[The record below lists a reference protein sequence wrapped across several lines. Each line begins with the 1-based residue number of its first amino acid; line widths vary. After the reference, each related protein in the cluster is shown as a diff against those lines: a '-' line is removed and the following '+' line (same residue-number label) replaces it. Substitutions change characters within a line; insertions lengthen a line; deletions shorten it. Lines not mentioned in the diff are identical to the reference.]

1 MLGIPLT
8 NGVWLFQDRTGQD
21 REMNR
26 LSRVGIAVSLL
37 AGVMWAG
44 GVAEA
49 TRLPDPVAVCVN
61 PSSGVASRV
70 ASSAKCVGGKQV
82 WSATKSAPLLCWN
95 SSPVAGSSQKR
106 AISIAP
112 TSGCAAP
119 LRSVPAN
126 KVLLLCADGKS
137 GVLRWSVTKACASGN
152 RQTWI
157 RSVAAVAT
165 TTTTVAPTTS
175 TTSTTS
181 TTAVPLTCAAGGPCT
196 VGVDRGAGGGIV
208 FYYSATA
215 FTSTGSDCG
224 TNCHYLEA
232 APSDTPMIGVSSS
245 QWATTSASCYDIT
258 GLSGSNCQ
266 SNSVYTGNSSAQTA
280 SRTASEAIG
289 KGMANTNQIY
299 ARLTTTGGV
308 STSNYAAGLAWVYEN
323 NSKTDWFLPSKDELD
338 LLWANKSAFGMFA
351 PKYWSSSEAGA
362 LRVWTRSLDPSEPL
376 ETDKN
381 RSWNVRPVRAG

>member
-1 MLGIPLT
+1 
-8 NGVWLFQDRTGQD
+8 
-21 REMNR
+21 MNR

-37 AGVMWAG
+37 AGVLWAG

-49 TRLPDPVAVCVN
+49 RRLPDPVAVCVN
-61 PSSGVASRV
+61 PSSGVASRL

-95 SSPVAGSSQKR
+95 SSPVVGSSQKR

-119 LRSVPAN
+119 LRSVPVN

-165 TTTTVAPTTS
+165 TTTTVAPTT
-175 TTSTTS
+175 TTTVAPTTT
-181 TTAVPLTCAAGGPCT
+181 TTAVPLSCAAGGPCT
-196 VGVDRGAGGGIV
+196 VGVDTGAGGGIV

-232 APSDTPMIGVSSS
+232 APRDTPMIGVSSS
-245 QWATTSASCYDIT
+245 LWATAGPYCYDII
-258 GLSGSNCQ
+258 GDIGNDCQ

-280 SRTASEAIG
+280 SRTASAAIG

-299 ARLTTTGGV
+299 ALLTTTGGER
-308 STSNYAAGLAWVYEN
+308 TSDYAAGLAWVYEN

-338 LLWANKSAFGMFA
+338 QLWANKSAFGMNA
-351 PKYWSSSEAGA
+351 PRYWSSSEASVTQA
-362 LRVWTRSLDPSEPL
+362 WTRKLDPSEPL

-381 RSWNVRPVRAG
+381 SYANVRPVRAG

>member
-1 MLGIPLT
+1 
-8 NGVWLFQDRTGQD
+8 
-21 REMNR
+21 MNR

-37 AGVMWAG
+37 AGVLWAG

-61 PSSGVASRV
+61 PSSGVASRL

-95 SSPVAGSSQKR
+95 SSPVVGSSQKR

-119 LRSVPAN
+119 LRLVPVN

-165 TTTTVAPTTS
+165 TTTTVAPTT
-175 TTSTTS
+175 TTTVAPTTT
-181 TTAVPLTCAAGGPCT
+181 TTAVPLSCATGGPCT

-224 TNCHYLEA
+224 ANCHYLEA
-232 APSDTPMIGVSSS
+232 APQDTPMIGISSKV
-245 QWATTSASCYDIT
+245 WATTGAYCYA
-258 GLSGSNCQ
+258 SGSTSGTSDCQ
-266 SNSVYTGNSSAQTA
+266 ANSIYSGDSTAQTA
-280 SRTASEAIG
+280 SRTAATAIG
-289 KGMANTNQIY
+289 MGMTNTNRIY
-299 ARLTTTGGV
+299 ERLTTAGSV
-308 STSNYAAGLAWVYEN
+308 ATSSYAAGLAWVYED
-323 NSKTDWFLPSKDELD
+323 NSKTDWFLPSKDELAE
-338 LLWANKSAFGMFA
+338 LWANKSAFGMNA
-351 PKYWSSSEAGA
+351 SRYWSSSEASA
-362 LRVWTRSLDPSEPL
+362 TKVWIRSLDPSAL
-376 ETDKN
+376 DSDKN
-381 RSWNVRPVRAG
+381 GFWNVRPVRAG

>member
-1 MLGIPLT
+1 
-8 NGVWLFQDRTGQD
+8 
-21 REMNR
+21 MNR

-196 VGVDRGAGGGIV
+196 VGVDKGAGGGIV

-232 APSDTPMIGVSSS
+232 APRDTPMIGVSSS
-245 QWATTSASCYDIT
+245 QWATTAAHCYNT
-258 GLSGSNCQ
+258 GGTTSNNDCQ
-266 SNSVYTGNSSAQTA
+266 SNSIYSGDSTAQTA

-299 ARLTTTGGV
+299 ARLTTTGGER
-308 STSNYAAGLAWVYEN
+308 TSDYAAGLAWVYEN

-351 PKYWSSSEAGA
+351 PKYWSSSESSNSK
-362 LRVWTRSLDPSEPL
+362 VWIRSLNPSEPL

-381 RSWNVRPVRAG
+381 SSWNVRPVRAG

>member
-1 MLGIPLT
+1 
-8 NGVWLFQDRTGQD
+8 
-21 REMNR
+21 MNR

-37 AGVMWAG
+37 AGVLWAG

-95 SSPVAGSSQKR
+95 SSPVVGSSQKR

-119 LRSVPAN
+119 LRSVPVN

-137 GVLRWSVTKACASGN
+137 GVLRWSVTTACASGN

-165 TTTTVAPTTS
+165 TTTTVAPTTTTTVAPTT
-175 TTSTTS
+175 TTSVAPTTT
-181 TTAVPLTCAAGGPCT
+181 TTAVPLSCATGGPCT

-215 FTSTGSDCG
+215 FTSNGSDCG
-224 TNCHYLEA
+224 ANCHYLEA
-232 APSDTPMIGVSSS
+232 APRDTPMIGVSGSY
-245 QWATTSASCYDIT
+245 WATTASYCYNT
-258 GLSGSNCQ
+258 GGTTSNNNCQ
-266 SNSVYTGNSSAQTA
+266 SNSIYSGDSTAQTA
-280 SRTASEAIG
+280 SRTAAAAIG
-289 KGMANTNQIY
+289 MGMTNTNQIY
-299 ARLTTTGGV
+299 ARLTTAGSV
-308 STSNYAAGLAWVYEN
+308 ATSDYAAGLAWVYEN
-323 NSKTDWFLPSKDELD
+323 NSKTDWFLPSKDELAE
-338 LLWANKSAFGMFA
+338 LWANKSAFGMNA
-351 PKYWSSSEAGA
+351 MKYWSSSESSNSQ
-362 LRVWTRSLDPSEPL
+362 VWIRSLDPSAL
-376 ETDKN
+376 DSDKN
-381 RSWNVRPVRAG
+381 GFWNVRPVRAG

>member
-1 MLGIPLT
+1 
-8 NGVWLFQDRTGQD
+8 
-21 REMNR
+21 MNR

-37 AGVMWAG
+37 AGVLWAG
-44 GVAEA
+44 GAAEA

-61 PSSGVASRV
+61 PSSGVASRF

-215 FTSTGSDCG
+215 FTSTGSDCD

-232 APSDTPMIGVSSS
+232 APRDTPMIGVSSS
-245 QWATTSASCYDIT
+245 QWATAGAYCYDIT

-280 SRTASEAIG
+280 SRTASAAIG

-299 ARLTTTGGV
+299 ARLTTTGGER
-308 STSNYAAGLAWVYEN
+308 TSDYAAGLAWVYEN

-338 LLWANKSAFGMFA
+338 QLWANKSAFSMNA
-351 PKYWSSSEAGA
+351 PKYWSSSEASVTQA
-362 LRVWTRSLDPSEPL
+362 WTRKLDPSEPL

-381 RSWNVRPVRAG
+381 SYANVRPVRAG

>member
-1 MLGIPLT
+1 
-8 NGVWLFQDRTGQD
+8 
-21 REMNR
+21 MNR

-175 TTSTTS
+175 TTVAPTTSTTS

-232 APSDTPMIGVSSS
+232 APRDTPMIGVSSS
-245 QWATTSASCYDIT
+245 QWATAGTYCYDI
-258 GLSGSNCQ
+258 GGAPGEDCQ
-266 SNSVYTGNSSAQTA
+266 LNSIYEGNSSAQTA
-280 SRTASEAIG
+280 SRTASAAIG

-299 ARLTTTGGV
+299 ARLTTMGLER
-308 STSNYAAGLAWVYEN
+308 TSDYAAGLAWVYEN

-338 LLWANKSAFGMFA
+338 QLWANKSAFGMNA
-351 PKYWSSSEAGA
+351 SRYWSSTEASA
-362 LRVWTRSLDPSEPL
+362 TKVWIRSLDPSAL
-376 ETDKN
+376 DSDKN
-381 RSWNVRPVRAG
+381 GSWNVRPVRAG

>member
-1 MLGIPLT
+1 
-8 NGVWLFQDRTGQD
+8 
-21 REMNR
+21 MNR

-37 AGVMWAG
+37 AGVLWAG

-49 TRLPDPVAVCVN
+49 TRLPDSVAVCVN
-61 PSSGVASRV
+61 PSSGVASRL

-119 LRSVPAN
+119 LRSVPVN

-165 TTTTVAPTTS
+165 TTTTVAPTT
-175 TTSTTS
+175 TTTVAPTTT
-181 TTAVPLTCAAGGPCT
+181 TTAVPLSCATGGPCT

-224 TNCHYLEA
+224 TKCHYLEA
-232 APSDTPMIGVSSS
+232 SPTDPATRFLVVTTAAVCYARGSTSGTSDCQMNSI
-245 QWATTSASCYDIT
+245 Y
-258 GLSGSNCQ
+258 SGTFAEQ
-266 SNSVYTGNSSAQTA
+266 QA
-280 SRTASEAIG
+280 SRTAATAIG
-289 KGMANTNQIY
+289 MGMANTNQIY
-299 ARLTTTGGV
+299 ARLTTAGSV
-308 STSNYAAGLAWVYEN
+308 ATSNYAAGFARAYTN
-323 NSKTDWFLPSKDELD
+323 NSKTDWFLPSKDELTQ
-338 LLWANKSAFGMFA
+338 LVANSSSLGGWTSGT
-351 PKYWSSSEAGA
+351 YWSSSEYEY
-362 LRVWTRSLDPSEPL
+362 P
-376 ETDKN
+376 TDNVMWAYGMMGLSGYLK
-381 RSWNVRPVRAG
+381 SFPQYVRPVRAG